1 MRLVLSS
8 FNEASQRKVGQLDNN
23 GTSHWGYCGKYVLN
37 DRRRDRLRD
46 GGQDGLQQESDLEE
60 SKA

>member
-1 MRLVLSS
+1 
-8 FNEASQRKVGQLDNN
+8 
-23 GTSHWGYCGKYVLN
+23 LN

-60 SKA
+60 SKAYLT